1 MIKDFRNVSICR
13 TRLRM
18 LNGGACTSNR
28 STIDLQLRRSLTIVV
43 VPTCSPD
50 PASLQA
56 ELLGLR
62 ETLRPARLR
71 LQKSDA
77 SSPAAPFPLTAAAA
91 VEAPPVAS
99 HFDVNELML
108 QLSVGVGAA
117 ASGTALERTAGVSLA
132 VLGNALPL
140 ALHEAIVPSRWAALA
155 GSVENSSN
163 VSSQLHMSS
172 RKSAAWLRSL
182 AGGRLV
188 AAPPPPPLPALLLLR
203 RPSHGAMRLAR
214 SASLVRDEGA
224 LGTSAPRSRG

>member
-132 VLGNALPL
+132 VLGNALPQ
-140 ALHEAIVPSRWAALA
+140 ALREAIVPSRWAALA

-163 VSSQLHMSS
+163 VSSQLHRVLGSPQPGCGCE
-172 RKSAAWLRSL
+172 AI
-182 AGGRLV
+182 
-188 AAPPPPPLPALLLLR
+188 
-203 RPSHGAMRLAR
+203 MRLAR
-214 SASLVRDEGA
+214 SAGLLRDERA